1 MTLSITNVHPV
12 NLTCT
17 ISSSGALELH
27 HGAHALGHHGNSLF
41 NELPRAGAHEQAEVT
56 IADFT
61 HGGETHQVHAWEAT
75 TAGGVQKWTRRGA
88 ASSSGAHRSY
98 GRGRTSSSSPSRRR
112 LRSLSPPP
120 PTARPPLAPPTS
132 TIRIKTRPQ
141 GSLPF

>member
-98 GRGRTSSSSPSRRR
+98 GAVDVLVVAVPPEVEVPEPTSTNG
-112 LRSLSPPP
+112 PP
-120 PTARPPLAPPTS
+120 APGTTQS